1 MKLFSVNFH
10 YICNVIKALHL
21 MDGNQRS
28 ALNSDL
34 FWYEQNIV
42 LPEKLASNSHLYE
55 ITKFIS
61 MDLFFS
67 DIIVSDTF

>member
-1 MKLFSVNFH
+1 MN
-10 YICNVIKALHL
+10 
-21 MDGNQRS
+21 GNRNS

-34 FWYEQNIV
+34 FWYEQNTV

-55 ITKFIS
+55 ITEFIS
-61 MDLFFS
+61 MNLFS